1 MLLVVAG
8 NDRAVRFYERQG
20 LHVAELVDG
29 LAYYRDRMGV
39 VFPADTASF
48 RLLGLVQNP
57 RGCLPRSQRRQGL
70 SPSRDRPAAGRLR
83 ACPGSAAAGPGRS
96 ATTARPRPSR
106 PRRPKPWLP
115 WQATADDRQGF
126 QKRLLASGLIRPCS
140 EVGSQHQSCTDIPFW
155 VLRGRERQ
163 CCAGRDVATRWRRR
177 QRQPGATN
185 QAGSGGEAGRSSP
198 PITARL
204 QVPSRLMR
212 QPSTS
217 PSWPAPRPRG
227 Y

>member
-1 MLLVVAG
+1 MALNSSA
-8 NDRAVRFYERQG
+8 A
-20 LHVAELVDG
+20 
-29 LAYYRDRMGV
+29 
-39 VFPADTASF
+39 AST
-48 RLLGLVQNP
+48 
-57 RGCLPRSQRRQGL
+57 LPQSSG
-70 SPSRDRPAAGRLR
+70 SPSCSVTPPPFPNPYRPRASRLR
-83 ACPGSAAAGPGRS
+83 AGLGRGEFRRGRCPTRAERVPC
-96 ATTARPRPSR
+96 R

-126 QKRLLASGLIRPCS
+126 QKCLLASGLIRPCS

-198 PITARL
+198 PITAGL